1 VEELER
7 RLHSLMI
14 ATLAG
19 DGGAYRTLLEELRR
33 HLQRYFRHRLG
44 KTGGADADDLVQD
57 ILMAVHTKR
66 ATYDAGRPFTAWVHA
81 IARYRLI
88 DHLRRRRRAGATMP
102 IEDAADLFRD
112 DGSETATRLDV
123 DRLLATLP
131 EGSRTLV
138 RRVKLEG
145 HSVADVAAAAGMSES
160 AVKVSVH
167 RSIRRLALRVQGK
180 AAP

>member
-1 VEELER
+1 
-7 RLHSLMI
+7 MI

-19 DGGAYRTLLEELRR
+19 DGVAYRALLEELRR
-33 HLQRYFRHRLG
+33 HLQGYFRRRLG
-44 KTGGADADDLVQD
+44 DFGSADADDLVQD
-57 ILMAVHTKR
+57 ILIAVHTKR
-66 ATYDAGRPFTAWVHA
+66 ATYDPARPFTAWVHA

-131 EGSRTLV
+131 EGTRTLV
-138 RRVKLEG
+138 RRVKIEG
-145 HSVADVAAAAGMSES
+145 HSVAETAAAAGMSES

-167 RSIRRLALRVQGK
+167 RSIRRLALGIRGK
-180 AAP
+180 VAP

>member
-1 VEELER
+1 
-7 RLHSLMI
+7 MI

-19 DGGAYRTLLEELRR
+19 DGGAYRALLEELRR
-33 HLQRYFRHRLG
+33 HLQGYFRRRLG
-44 KTGGADADDLVQD
+44 ESGADADDLVQD
-57 ILMAVHTKR
+57 ILIAVHTKR
-66 ATYDAGRPFTAWVHA
+66 ATYDPARPFTAWVHA

-88 DHLRRRRRAGATMP
+88 DHLRRRRRAGTTMP

-138 RRVKLEG
+138 RRVKIEG
-145 HSVADVAAAAGMSES
+145 HSVADTAAAARMSES

-167 RSIRRLALRVQGK
+167 RSLRRLALRVQGK
-180 AAP
+180 AVP